1 MNRRLL
7 TPFRSLECGAKPMAA
22 STGEGSKGPR
32 ASCSMRDALRYARTI
47 GTDAGHL
54 ERSVRTQDA
63 FIPVGTSYVITDVGQ
78 AAYLSAAANV
88 TAVSPTEAVEIEL
101 PFLRLPAT
109 THGYSQ
115 AHHEGYTARTENSLN
130 YDSIQNNELSRSF
143 GVWKGSS

>member
-1 MNRRLL
+1 
-7 TPFRSLECGAKPMAA
+7 
-22 STGEGSKGPR
+22 
-32 ASCSMRDALRYARTI
+32 MRDALRYARTI